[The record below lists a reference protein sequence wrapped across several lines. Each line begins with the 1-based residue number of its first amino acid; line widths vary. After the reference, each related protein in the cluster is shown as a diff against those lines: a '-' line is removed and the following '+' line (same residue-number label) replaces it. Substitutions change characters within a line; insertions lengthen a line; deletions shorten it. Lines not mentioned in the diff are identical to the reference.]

1 MSTFSPSLLQPRHA
15 ILSGQPED
23 ASLEILLR
31 PFLHAGE
38 IVDTAIRLDG
48 MSLPSLRLG
57 ELAGQRFDFPRN
69 PQDGYI
75 DGALYLF
82 GAHHP
87 VDVDTLTFHLS
98 RDGQLTLV
106 AKGVYAFDVEGLDG
120 LGKVP
125 FTLAMRVSTC
135 AL

>member
-15 ILSGQPED
+15 ILSGLPED
-23 ASLEILLR
+23 AALEILLR

-38 IVDTAIRLDG
+38 IVDTSIRLDG
-48 MSLPSLRLG
+48 IALPSLRLG
-57 ELAGQRFDFPRN
+57 ELAGKRFDFPRN

-75 DGALYLF
+75 DGSLYLA
-82 GAHHP
+82 GTHHP
-87 VDVDTLTFHLS
+87 VDVDTLAFNRS

-106 AKGVYAFDVEGLDG
+106 AKGVYAFDVEGLDD

-125 FTLAMRVSTC
+125 FTLAAQVSSC

>member
-1 MSTFSPSLLQPRHA
+1 MSTFSPSALKPRHA
-15 ILSGQPED
+15 ILSGLPGA
-23 ASLEILLR
+23 ASLEILLC

-48 MSLPSLRLG
+48 IALPSLRLG
-57 ELAGQRFDFPRN
+57 ELAGQRVDFPRN

-106 AKGVYAFDVEGLDG
+106 AKGAYAFDVEGLDD
-120 LGKVP
+120 LGTVP
-125 FTLAMRVSTC
+125 FTLAARLSTC

>member
-23 ASLEILLR
+23 AALEILLR
-31 PFLHAGE
+31 PFLLDGD

-48 MSLPSLRLG
+48 IALPSLRLG
-57 ELAGQRFDFPRN
+57 ALAGQRFDFPRN

-75 DGALYLF
+75 DGSLYLA

-106 AKGVYAFDVEGLDG
+106 AKGIYAFDVEGLDD
-120 LGKVP
+120 LGKLP

>member
-1 MSTFSPSLLQPRHA
+1 MSTFSPSVLKPRHA
-15 ILSGQPED
+15 ILFGRPGD
-23 ASLEILLR
+23 AALEILLR

-48 MSLPSLRLG
+48 IALPSLRLG

-75 DGALYLF
+75 DGSLYLA

-87 VDVDTLTFHLS
+87 VDVDSLTFSLS

-106 AKGVYAFDVEGLDG
+106 VKGVYAFDVEGLDE
-120 LGKVP
+120 LGEVP
-125 FTLAMRVSTC
+125 FTLAARVSSC

>member
-1 MSTFSPSLLQPRHA
+1 MSTFSPSVLKPRHA
-15 ILSGQPED
+15 ILSGLPD
-23 ASLEILLR
+23 AAALEILLR

-48 MSLPSLRLG
+48 IVLPSLRLG
-57 ELAGQRFDFPRN
+57 ELAGKRFDFPRN

-75 DGALYLF
+75 DGALYLA

-87 VDVDTLTFHLS
+87 VDVETLSFNLA
-98 RDGQLTLV
+98 RDGRLTLV
-106 AKGVYAFDVEGLDG
+106 VKGVYAFDVEGLDE
-120 LGKVP
+120 LGEVP
-125 FTLAMRVSTC
+125 FTLAARVSSC

>member
-1 MSTFSPSLLQPRHA
+1 MSTFSPSELKPRHA
-15 ILSGQPED
+15 ILSGLPGD
-23 ASLEILLR
+23 AALEILLR

-38 IVDTAIRLDG
+38 IVDTSIRLDG
-48 MSLPSLRLG
+48 IALPSLRLG
-57 ELAGQRFDFPRN
+57 ELAGRRFDFPRN

-75 DGALYLF
+75 DGSLYLV

-87 VDVDTLTFHLS
+87 VDVDTLTFDHS

-120 LGKVP
+120 LGQVP
-125 FTLAMRVSTC
+125 FTLAARVSTC

>member
-1 MSTFSPSLLQPRHA
+1 MSTFSPSVLQPRHA
-15 ILSGQPED
+15 ILSGLPD
-23 ASLEILLR
+23 AAALEILLR
-31 PFLHAGE
+31 PFLRDGE

-48 MSLPSLRLG
+48 IALPSLRLG
-57 ELAGQRFDFPRN
+57 DLAGQRFDFPRN
-69 PQDGYI
+69 PHAGYI
-75 DGALYLF
+75 DGSLYLD

-87 VDVDTLTFHLS
+87 VDVDMLTFNLA

-106 AKGVYAFDVEGLDG
+106 AKGVYAFDVEGLGD

-125 FTLAMRVSTC
+125 FTLAARVSSC